1 MCEGSFASL
10 FFLSGFQTGLENFIK
25 NNNPTEDSCHF
36 DINSMLDFTCRKSS
50 KFKYYKQHDNSSS
63 YRIRLLKLACL
74 GGLYQYTCPF
84 SSVTLTSLSDN
95 VAYLPLNTVISID

>member
-1 MCEGSFASL
+1 MCEGSFACL

-36 DINSMLDFTCRKSS
+36 DTNSMLDLTCRKSS
-50 KFKYYKQHDNSSS
+50 KFKYYKQHDNFSS

-74 GGLYQYTCPF
+74 GGLYQYTCSF
-84 SSVTLTSLSDN
+84 SAVTLTSLSDI
-95 VAYLPLNTVISID
+95 VAHLPSNSVISIN